1 MAAMVGSMRAARRLC
16 QWLEEHAPDF
26 CADTHRLDGLIR
38 VAEFAIVL
46 LGLTR
51 PLSSGA
57 SGDAYA
63 RWARG
68 VADVLWTDL
77 HRKEKH
83 ILRSLAATRS
93 THARALLLPFPALET
108 ITGRRFDN
116 HALVRALLCEKAGR
130 TGRVEVDLAFTC
142 DVAGMQD
149 CREATRTRLA
159 ELAGAAGPAGES
171 VQDMYD
177 LTHLAFYATMLGR
190 RAARWSPGTTGW
202 SRAFLEEG
210 GAVFLRRHDFDLVA
224 ECVMSLLITGAPMS
238 RYVHDAAEALAAVA
252 ERGSGMPPHP
262 RHADD
267 VSGAFAN
274 RYHPTLVALA
284 ALAEYDRRTP
294 YSR

>member
-1 MAAMVGSMRAARRLC
+1 MAVMDGSMRAARRLC
-16 QWLEEHAPDF
+16 QWLDQHVPDF
-26 CADTHRLDGLIR
+26 CADTHKLDGLIR
-38 VAEFAIVL
+38 VAEFAVVL

-51 PLSSGA
+51 PLSSGS
-57 SGDAYA
+57 SGDAYT

-77 HRKEKH
+77 HRKEKR

-93 THARALLLPFPALET
+93 AHARALLLPFPALET
-108 ITGRRFDN
+108 ITRRRFDN
-116 HALVRALLCEKAGR
+116 HALVKALLSEKAGR
-130 TGRVEVDLAFTC
+130 MGRVEVDLAFTC
-142 DVAGMQD
+142 DVAGMRD

-159 ELAGAAGPAGES
+159 ELAGAAAPAGES

-190 RAARWSPGTTGW
+190 RAARWTPGTAGW
-202 SRAFLEEG
+202 ARAFLEEG
-210 GAVFLRRHDFDLVA
+210 GAVFLRRHDLDLVA
-224 ECVMSLLITGAPMS
+224 ECVLSLLITGSPIS
-238 RYVHDAAEALAAVA
+238 RYVHDSADALAAVG
-252 ERGSGMPPHP
+252 EHGSGMPPHP

-267 VSGAFAN
+267 ASSAFAN

-294 YSR
+294 CSR